1 MIIKKW
7 DEFLLEYVDYNKVKE
22 LALEISHIITYE
34 EMYVLRNVNAPRVF
48 QVINDRLIES
58 NEKIFNQNI
67 LIKNFLRYFK
77 NCNIQNS
84 EIIKIEYKHYNWI
97 TIFLGYNKNEKYS
110 VLSYSPDLN
119 DYDLIEKIN
128 NYLESKN
135 FQIIKNKLSVKK
147 ITNSFLN
154 QLIKVFRD
162 MSGRYYSSD
171 ALPEIK
177 TEFEEFKEEFKEEWS
192 YYERWKYKSLGKSI
206 KCVRFM
212 DLSPSYKVTLVSGKT
227 KQVKDLTIKDLFY
240 YPISG
245 REFSQWSE
253 VDSDD
258 SVTKIKK
265 DLLNNNGT
273 KGILSSGNFG
283 FTAIIPTKNIV
294 LTNKLLLY
302 NFSPNVYEREVVVEH
317 DTNKSYDKN
326 IICKIIS
333 Q

>member
-1 MIIKKW
+1 MPIKKW
-7 DEFLLEYVDYNKVKE
+7 DEFLLEYVNYNKVKE
-22 LALEISHIITYE
+22 IALEISNIITYE
-34 EMYVLRNVNAPRVF
+34 DMYVLRNVKFPKLFRV
-48 QVINDRLIES
+48 VNDRLIKVDE
-58 NEKIFNQNI
+58 EIYNQEI
-67 LIKNFLRYFK
+67 LIKNYLRYFK
-77 NCNIQNS
+77 NTEIHNS
-84 EIIKIEYKHYNWI
+84 EIIKIEYRNYNWI
-97 TIFLGYNKNEKYS
+97 IIFLGYNKNEKYS

-135 FQIIKNKLSVKK
+135 FQILKNKLSVKK

-162 MSGRYYSSD
+162 MSGRYYSYD

-177 TEFEEFKEEFKEEWS
+177 EEFEEFKEANKEEWS
-192 YYERWKYKSLGKSI
+192 YYERWKYKNLGKSL

-212 DLSPSYKVTLVSGKT
+212 DLSPSYEVTLVSGKT
-227 KQVKDLTIKDLFY
+227 KEVKDLTKKDLFY

-253 VDSDD
+253 IDSDD
-258 SVTKIKK
+258 SVVKIKK
-265 DLLNNNGT
+265 DLQ

-283 FTAIIPTKNIV
+283 FTALIPTKNIV

-317 DTNKSYDKN
+317 DIINNHDKH
-326 IICKIIS
+326 IICKIV
-333 Q
+333 